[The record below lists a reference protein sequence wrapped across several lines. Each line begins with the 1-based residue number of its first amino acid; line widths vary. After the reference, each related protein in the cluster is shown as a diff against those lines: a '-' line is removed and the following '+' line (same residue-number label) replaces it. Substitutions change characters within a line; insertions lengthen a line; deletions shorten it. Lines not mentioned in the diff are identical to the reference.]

1 MWVLVLDAVSG
12 TVLTNASFNIAYY
25 NRGDGYY
32 YVYFSYWGQA
42 FTCSAPNHYTLWGN
56 NDSYYGG
63 MTVWLARVPTTP
75 PPPPPPN
82 CWS

>member
-1 MWVLVLDAVSG
+1 MWVLVLNANTG
-12 TVLTNASFNIAYY
+12 TIITNASFSIAFY

-32 YVYFSYWGQA
+32 YVYFSSYNQA
-42 FTCSAPNHYTLWGN
+42 FTCWAPGYYTLWGN
-56 NDSYYGG
+56 DDYYNG
-63 MTVWLARVPTTP
+63 MTVWLAPVPTTP

>member
-1 MWVLVLDAVSG
+1 MWVLVLDSVTG
-12 TVLTNASFNIAYY
+12 VIITNASFSIAYY

-32 YVYFSYWGQA
+32 FVYFSSYNQA
-42 FTCSAPNHYTLWGN
+42 FTCSAPNHNTLWGN
-56 NDSYYGG
+56 NDSYTGL
-63 MTVWLARVPTTP
+63 TVWLAPKPTTP